1 MDSTNPYLKV
11 PEAVQADSAV
21 QVATADS
28 SKYSFKWYDVHAG
41 IFILLWII
49 ALTANLPFYNLKWNT
64 LSPRYVLHKVPV
76 HRHRDPLRMIVNGAH
91 LPNKL
96 KIAMDTDLKDFNL
109 KSKKQVRE
117 YIETL
122 NHPLG
127 SQAFGH
133 GCRRPEKLSA
143 AIARYLNDPK
153 KGISVP
159 LRCYLR
165 SAFPMLV
172 HEERAGPCLV
182 CILYSVICLRC
193 NGVIVPTQNPAL
205 SNHRYSDRPMFRSVS
220 RS

>member
-1 MDSTNPYLKV
+1 MDN
-11 PEAVQADSAV
+11 VQSAQNDPASQV
-21 QVATADS
+21 AVATADS
-28 SKYSFKWYDVHAG
+28 RQWWQRVQSYDVQG
-41 IFILLWII
+41 VLFLVFWIA
-49 ALTANLPFYNLKWNT
+49 ALSANLPFYSLQWNT
-64 LSPRYVLHKVPV
+64 LSTQYVQHKVPV

-143 AIARYLNDPK
+143 AIADQSPD
-153 KGISVP
+153 I
-159 LRCYLR
+159 
-165 SAFPMLV
+165 
-172 HEERAGPCLV
+172 
-182 CILYSVICLRC
+182 
-193 NGVIVPTQNPAL
+193 
-205 SNHRYSDRPMFRSVS
+205 
-220 RS
+220 